1 MPSIVNKSTAFAHCI
16 SNHSVAI
23 TFLNH
28 FKLKRN
34 INSVFLAIYP
44 ASDFTSS
51 PYSIAISDA
60 KSFYIDLTALFPHE
74 ANGFHIEFTSPENMA
89 YPSCYSNFPL

>member
-44 ASDFTSS
+44 ASDFIPPVLIPS
-51 PYSIAISDA
+51 PYQMQIILYRPYSS
-60 KSFYIDLTALFPHE
+60 LPHE
-74 ANGFHIEFTSPENMA
+74 ANGFHIEFTSPENIGI
-89 YPSCYSNFPL
+89 PFPAILISL